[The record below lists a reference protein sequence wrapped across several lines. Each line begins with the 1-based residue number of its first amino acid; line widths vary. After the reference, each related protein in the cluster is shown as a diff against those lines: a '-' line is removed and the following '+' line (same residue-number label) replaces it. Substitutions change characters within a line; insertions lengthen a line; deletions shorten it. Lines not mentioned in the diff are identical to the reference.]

1 MCRYQLLLKEI
12 LHYMPPDT
20 AEYRRL
26 DCALGMMQ
34 AVVAGIDRRKY
45 QRDTVERTRLF
56 MDRLDLSSSDGQ
68 LSKDSLY
75 SLGNLVMAG
84 VIDVT
89 YSSFGQTAP
98 ASSSRSK
105 YLGCFIFSTYI
116 LMVRPKKVTCYSL
129 KHWFPLWFSELEDL
143 QDINGK
149 LEMGKKDDM

>member
-1 MCRYQLLLKEI
+1 
-12 LHYMPPDT
+12 MPPDS
-20 AEYRRL
+20 AEYTQL
-26 DCALGMMQ
+26 DCALGLMQ
-34 AVVAGIDRRKY
+34 TVVADIDRRKY
-45 QRDTVERTRLF
+45 HRDTVERTRLF

-84 VIDVT
+84 VIDIT
-89 YSSFGQTAP
+89 YSSFGQTVP

-129 KHWFPLWFSELEDL
+129 KHWFPLRLSELEDL

-149 LEMGKKDDM
+149 PEMGKEDDR